1 MELVLLA
8 AREVDRG
15 LLELSGRLRD
25 EDVLDRRPY
34 TSSAKRSRA
43 TFHHTNKTR
52 PQKELQ
58 YTRGAGVQLTRRL
71 KHALA

>member
-15 LLELSGRLRD
+15 LFELGDRLRD
-25 EDVLDRRPY
+25 EDVLGWRPY

-43 TFHHTNKTR
+43 TIHHTNKTR
-52 PQKELQ
+52 PQELQ